1 MPETR
6 LTPKQWLIKTSGA
19 GKVLRALKA
28 IARSNRTQ
36 HQVLQLQARLEELE
50 EQQPRLEEQQ
60 ARLEEQQ
67 AARLLQFDAA
77 ITEARQSLQINLAR
91 SLARKQDIDQQ
102 AAPMPVPQALPNDL
116 NNLYIAFENQFRGT
130 AEEIKVKQSRY
141 LPFLAALAQE
151 FTAPLAILD
160 IGCGRGEWL
169 RLLAPL
175 NYLPRGIDL
184 SQTMV
189 DYCRLDGLEAEQQE
203 ALGYLATQ
211 PDNSLHVI
219 SAFHVIE
226 HLDFEQLVSLFD
238 HCLRVLKP
246 GGKIIFETPNPENI
260 TVGAYSFYVDPT
272 HKNPLPPIS
281 VEFIARQRGFSL
293 VDIYRYNPREE
304 PGEASAISE
313 NWFCCPVDY
322 AIIAQK

>member
-1 MPETR
+1 MSQTR
-6 LTPKQWLIKTSGA
+6 LSLTQWLMEIRGLGRIFRT
-19 GKVLRALKA
+19 LKA
-28 IARSNRTQ
+28 IVHSNRSH
-36 HQVLQLQARLEELE
+36 HQILQLEAKLEQL
-50 EQQPRLEEQQ
+50 QQHCQQ
-60 ARLEEQQ
+60 LQEHCQQ
-67 AARLLQFDAA
+67 LDIAT
-77 ITEARQSLQINLAR
+77 TENHQSLQINLAR
-91 SLARKQDIDQQ
+91 ALARKQDIAEQ
-102 AAPMPVPQALPNDL
+102 APPMPVPEALPNDL

-130 AEEIKVKQSRY
+130 AEEIKHKQTRY
-141 LPFLAALAQE
+141 LPFLAALAQA
-151 FTAPLAILD
+151 FTEPLDILD

-175 NYLPRGIDL
+175 NYQAKGIDL

-189 DYCRLDGLEAEQQE
+189 DYCRLDDLEAEQGE
-203 ALGYLATQ
+203 ALSYLARQ
-211 PDNSLHVI
+211 ADNSLHVI

-260 TVGAYSFYVDPT
+260 TVGAYSFYIDPT

-281 VEFIARQRGFSL
+281 VEFIARQRGFSR

-304 PGEASAISE
+304 PGESSAISK
-313 NWFCCPVDY
+313 NWFCSPVDF
-322 AIIAQK
+322 ALIAQK

>member
-1 MPETR
+1 MSKIR
-6 LTPKQWLIKTSGA
+6 LTSIQWLLETSGA
-19 GKVLRALKA
+19 DRVFRALKA
-28 IARSNRTQ
+28 IVRSNRTQ
-36 HQVLQLQARLEELE
+36 HEVLQLQARLEQLE
-50 EQQPRLEEQQ
+50 Q
-60 ARLEEQQ
+60 QQ
-67 AARLLQFDAA
+67 AAGLEQQQAA
-77 ITEARQSLQINLAR
+77 GLEQLNATMTESHQALQINLAR
-91 SLARKQDIDQQ
+91 ALARKQDIAEQ
-102 AAPMPVPQALPNDL
+102 APSMPVPQALPNDL

-141 LPFLAALAQE
+141 LPFLRALAQE
-151 FTAPLAILD
+151 FAEPLEILD

-169 RLLAPL
+169 RLLAPF

-189 DYCRLDGLEAEQQE
+189 DYCRLDGLEAEQKE
-203 ALGYLATQ
+203 ALSYLAEQ

-260 TVGAYSFYVDPT
+260 TVGAYSFYIDPT

-304 PGEASAISE
+304 PGETSAIAD
-313 NWFCCPVDY
+313 NWFRSPVDY
-322 AIIAQK
+322 ALIAKK